1 MVLASLANVSVPVH
15 ASGCIGATTAPS
27 QRGASRPG
35 VYGAKELPAVWLV
48 LMLLMKHPEGNE
60 PLEAALK
67 CHRQRLRQAFL
78 SILSSLAAASAALSV
93 RRVEDDT
100 LERRGNRKRASVDS
114 NWSTLEIQSTL
125 TCWRL
130 PPSEA
135 SACGELQVLSSHK
148 PGLFTGSI
156 RWNQELVF

>member
-1 MVLASLANVSVPVH
+1 MVSASLANVSVPGG
-15 ASGCIGATTAPS
+15 ATGWIGATTASS

-35 VYGAKELPAVWLV
+35 VYGTKEPPAVV
-48 LMLLMKHPEGNE
+48 APHVLLMKHPQGNK

-67 CHRQRLRQAFL
+67 CQRQRLRQAFL

-114 NWSTLEIQSTL
+114 NWSILEIQSTL

-130 PPSEA
+130 PPSE
-135 SACGELQVLSSHK
+135 SS
-148 PGLFTGSI
+148 S
-156 RWNQELVF
+156 